1 MKKYIL
7 LAIVGLLLMSCFE
20 DKGNYS
26 YTVGEQITVSGV
38 EKEYLRYFMNDRLV
52 VRPEVCSTDP
62 DARFEYLWTISAQRM
77 LQGRTAQCRMR
88 HRAGIHTCRQQDFIE
103 LIVY

>member
-52 VRPEVCSTDP
+52 VRP
-62 DARFEYLWTISAQRM
+62 DAA
-77 LQGRTAQCRMR
+77 
-88 HRAGIHTCRQQDFIE
+88 E
-103 LIVY
+103 LGFLG

>member
-38 EKEYLRYFMNDRLV
+38 EKEYFALFYERSAG
-52 VRPEVCSTDP
+52 CSP
-62 DARFEYLWTISAQRM
+62 
-77 LQGRTAQCRMR
+77 
-88 HRAGIHTCRQQDFIE
+88 
-103 LIVY
+103 

>member
-7 LAIVGLLLMSCFE
+7 FLIFVLQLISCFE

-38 EKEYLRYFMNDRLV
+38 EKE
-52 VRPEVCSTDP
+52 
-62 DARFEYLWTISAQRM
+62 
-77 LQGRTAQCRMR
+77 
-88 HRAGIHTCRQQDFIE
+88 
-103 LIVY
+103 

>member
-20 DKGNYS
+20 VKGNYS

-52 VRPEVCSTDP
+52 VHPEVCSTDP
-62 DARFEYLWTISAQRM
+62 DARFEYLWTISAQ
-77 LQGRTAQCRMR
+77 GRLGDTLTLDKVLDTLCLLYTSDA
-88 HRAGIHTCRQQDFIE
+88 ADD
-103 LIVY
+103 

>member
-26 YTVGEQITVSGV
+26 YTVGELALFYERSAG
-38 EKEYLRYFMNDRLV
+38 
-52 VRPEVCSTDP
+52 CSP
-62 DARFEYLWTISAQRM
+62 
-77 LQGRTAQCRMR
+77 
-88 HRAGIHTCRQQDFIE
+88 
-103 LIVY
+103 

>member
-38 EKEYLRYFMNDRLV
+38 EKEYLRYFMNDRFYRSGRPFRV
-52 VRPEVCSTDP
+52 SVDDFCSEKVRGYTHS
-62 DARFEYLWTISAQRM
+62 
-77 LQGRTAQCRMR
+77 G
-88 HRAGIHTCRQQDFIE
+88 
-103 LIVY
+103 

>member
-26 YTVGEQITVSGV
+26 YTVGDQITVSGV
-38 EKEYLRYFMNDRLV
+38 EKE
-52 VRPEVCSTDP
+52 
-62 DARFEYLWTISAQRM
+62 
-77 LQGRTAQCRMR
+77 
-88 HRAGIHTCRQQDFIE
+88 
-103 LIVY
+103 

>member
-38 EKEYLRYFMNDRLV
+38 EKEYLRYFMNDRLFYRSGRPFRV
-52 VRPEVCSTDP
+52 SVDDFCSGKVRGYTHS
-62 DARFEYLWTISAQRM
+62 
-77 LQGRTAQCRMR
+77 G
-88 HRAGIHTCRQQDFIE
+88 
-103 LIVY
+103 

>member
-1 MKKYIL
+1 MNTFWNTTGKEIFYWMMIIVKLRIPGIKSNTMKKYIL

-38 EKEYLRYFMNDRLV
+38 EKE
-52 VRPEVCSTDP
+52 
-62 DARFEYLWTISAQRM
+62 
-77 LQGRTAQCRMR
+77 
-88 HRAGIHTCRQQDFIE
+88 
-103 LIVY
+103 

>member
-26 YTVGEQITVSGV
+26 YSRRTDYGFRSRKGV
-38 EKEYLRYFMNDRLV
+38 VALFYERSAG
-52 VRPEVCSTDP
+52 CSP
-62 DARFEYLWTISAQRM
+62 
-77 LQGRTAQCRMR
+77 
-88 HRAGIHTCRQQDFIE
+88 
-103 LIVY
+103 

>member
-38 EKEYLRYFMNDRLV
+38 EKLFYERSAG
-52 VRPEVCSTDP
+52 CSP
-62 DARFEYLWTISAQRM
+62 
-77 LQGRTAQCRMR
+77 
-88 HRAGIHTCRQQDFIE
+88 
-103 LIVY
+103 